1 MSEQLHDFRNFLWVV
16 WKHLGLPDPTPVQ
29 YDIAEYLQNGPKR
42 AMVEAFRG
50 VGKSWITSAFVL
62 HQLLMDPEKKIL
74 VVSASKERSDAFSIF
89 TKRLLGDLPLLAHLK
104 PREGQRDSNIAFDVG
119 PCKPAH
125 APSVKSVGITGQ
137 ITGSRA
143 DIIVADD
150 IEVAN
155 NSLTQLQR
163 DKLAEAV
170 KEFDAVLSPK
180 PESRILYLGTPQ
192 TEMSV
197 YNRLPER
204 GYDVR
209 IWPAKVPTPE
219 KVIKYEGRLAPFIMD
234 LIAKGTPEG
243 TPVDPMRFNLLDLD
257 EREASYGR
265 SGFALQFQL
274 DTSISDSERY
284 PLKLS
289 DFIVF
294 DINPEV
300 APTRLVWGSGPD
312 QVINDMP
319 NVGLSGDCWNKPMW
333 VSPDFTEYT
342 GSLMFIDP
350 AGRGADEVGWV
361 VVKHL
366 HGLLFLL
373 DGGGL
378 RGGYIEEN
386 LRFLAE
392 KARDLKVNLVQ
403 VESNFGDGMFTEL
416 LKPVLNEVYPVG
428 VEEIRHSGQK
438 ELRIIDTLEPVLNQ
452 HRLVIDRKLILK
464 DLKTDNIHNQLLYQ
478 LTRITKDRGSLR
490 HDDRLDALA
499 GGVGYWVA
507 SMAKDTQRAVDEHK
521 TRQLERELE
530 KFHEGVLGKAF
541 GKQRE
546 TWIRDP
552 WA

>member
-1 MSEQLHDFRNFLWVV
+1 MGDLKDFRNFMYLV

-29 YDIAEYLQNGPKR
+29 YDIASYLQHGPKR
-42 AMVEAFRG
+42 AMVQAFRG
-50 VGKSWITSAFVL
+50 VGKSWITSAFVC
-62 HQLLMDPEKKIL
+62 HQLLMNPEVKIL

-89 TKRLLGDLPLLAHLK
+89 TKRLIGDMPVLAHLK

-163 DKLAEAV
+163 DKLAESV
-170 KEFDAVLSPK
+170 KEFDAVLTPNDT
-180 PESRILYLGTPQ
+180 SRILYLGTPQ

-209 IWPAKVPTPE
+209 IWPSKMPAPE
-219 KVIKYEGRLAPFIMD
+219 KVVKYSGRLAPYIMD
-234 LIAKGTPEG
+234 LGIPAG
-243 TPVDPMRFNLLDLD
+243 TPVDPKRFDQADLD

-265 SGFALQFQL
+265 SGFALQFML

-294 DINPEV
+294 DINTEV
-300 APTRLVWGSGPD
+300 APVRLVWGSGPD
-312 QVINDMP
+312 RVINDLP
-319 NVGLSGDCWNKPMW
+319 NVGLAGDCWNSPMW
-333 VSPDFTEYT
+333 VSPDFAEYS
-342 GSLMFIDP
+342 GSLLFIDP

-361 VVKHL
+361 VLKQL

-378 RGGYIEEN
+378 HGGYNEEN
-386 LRFLAE
+386 LKYLAD
-392 KARDLKVNLVQ
+392 KAKEHRVNLVQ

-416 LKPVLNEVYPVG
+416 LKPVMNRIYPCG
-428 VEEIRHSGQK
+428 IEEIRHTGQK

-452 HRLVIDRKLILK
+452 HRLIIDRKLILK
-464 DLKTDNIHNQLLYQ
+464 DLKTEQIHNQLLYQ

-499 GGVGYWVA
+499 GGVNYWVT
-507 SMAKDTQRAVDEHK
+507 SMARDTQRAVDEHK
-521 TRQLERELE
+521 TRELE
-530 KFHEGVLGKAF
+530 KELRKFHEKVLG
-541 GKQRE
+541 GSRGSDNRM
-546 TWIRDP
+546 TWISV
-552 WA
+552 